1 MIYINK
7 IGEPEPDVLLTSGV
21 VEAQKLCANYE
32 ADNTCFDNRASKNIF
47 KPSIYGHNDVK
58 NALVRIQNH
67 KCCFCE
73 SRVTHISDGD
83 VEHFRPKAGWSKID
97 KEGKSVLVKPGYYF
111 LAYDWNNLMLSC
123 LMCNQRI
130 KGNNFPLLN
139 ERYRTVVTHNY
150 DVAGELAVFINPAL
164 EDPEAH
170 ITFYEESPKG
180 ISLRG
185 KRTVEYLELDRLSLN
200 EARKEKFKDLFVY
213 KEILNVITD
222 AEERDNVLG
231 MIRKRINEIIDN
243 NGEYVAM
250 VKANFNEFL

>member
-7 IGEPEPDVLLTSGV
+7 VGVPVPDVLLTAGLAES
-21 VEAQKLCANYE
+21 QLLCANYD
-32 ADNTCFDNRASKNIF
+32 ADNNYFEGKKSKDLF
-47 KPSIYGHNDVK
+47 KSNIYGHDDVK
-58 NALVRIQNH
+58 DVLVSIQNH

-83 VEHFRPKAGWSKID
+83 VEHFRPKAEWLRENVDGTRSK
-97 KEGKSVLVKPGYYF
+97 VKPGYYF
-111 LAYDWNNLMLSC
+111 LAYDWSNLMLSC

-139 ERYRTVVTHNY
+139 EEHRTLVTHTY
-150 DVAGELAVFINPAL
+150 DVSRELSVFINPTL

-170 ITFYEESPKG
+170 ITFYEDSPQG

-185 KRTVEYLELDRLSLN
+185 KKTVEYLELDRYSLN
-200 EARKEKFKDLFVY
+200 EARKEKFKDLFMY
-213 KEILNVITD
+213 KKILSVVNNP
-222 AEERDNVLG
+222 EERDEIIE
-231 MIRKRINEIIDN
+231 MIKKRINEIIDG

-250 VKANFNEFL
+250 VKANFSEFL

>member
-7 IGEPEPDVLLTSGV
+7 VGEPVPNVLSTNGV
-21 VEAQKLCANYE
+21 TETQALCANYD
-32 ADNTCFDNRASKNIF
+32 ADNTYFNNRSSKDLF
-47 KPSIYGHNDVK
+47 KSSIYAHDDVK
-58 NALVRIQNH
+58 DVLVRIQNH

-83 VEHFRPKAGWSKID
+83 VEHFRPKAEWLRENVDGTKN
-97 KEGKSVLVKPGYYF
+97 KVKPGYYF

-139 ERYRTVVTHNY
+139 EAHRAIVTHHY
-150 DVAGELAVFINPAL
+150 DITRELSVFINPTM
-164 EDPEAH
+164 EDPETH
-170 ITFYEESPKG
+170 ITFYENSPIG

-185 KRTVEYLELDRLSLN
+185 KKTIEYLNLDRFSLN
-200 EARKEKFKDLFVY
+200 EARKEKFKDLFMY
-213 KEILNVITD
+213 KKFLDVVTNP
-222 AEERDNVLG
+222 EERDEIIE
-231 MIRKRINEIIDN
+231 MIKKRINEIIDK

-250 VKANFNEFL
+250 VKANFSDFL